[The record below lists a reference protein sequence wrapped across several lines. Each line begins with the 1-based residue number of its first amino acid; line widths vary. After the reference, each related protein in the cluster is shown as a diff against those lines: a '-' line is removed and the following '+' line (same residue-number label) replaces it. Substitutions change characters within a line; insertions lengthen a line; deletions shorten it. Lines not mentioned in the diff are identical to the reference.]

1 MELGKYPYVY
11 RRRASAIAVVIIGCI
26 LIVVAIV
33 ALVAAVVTADAL
45 YVVAT
50 VVVAIVAA
58 LSIYQGS
65 GSLKGQREAPLE
77 IGDNNE
83 RPQT

>member
-1 MELGKYPYVY
+1 MELGKYPYVS
-11 RRRASAIAVVIIGCI
+11 RRRASAIAVVVIGCI
-26 LIVVAIV
+26 LTVVAIL
-33 ALVAAVVTADAL
+33 ALVAAIVTADAF
-45 YVVAT
+45 YVFAT

-65 GSLKGQREAPLE
+65 GGLKGQREAPLE
-77 IGDNNE
+77 VEDNNE